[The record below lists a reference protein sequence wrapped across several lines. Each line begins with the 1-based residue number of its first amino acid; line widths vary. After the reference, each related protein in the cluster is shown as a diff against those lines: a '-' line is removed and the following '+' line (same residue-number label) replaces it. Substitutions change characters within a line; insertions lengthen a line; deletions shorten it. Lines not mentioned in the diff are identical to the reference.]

1 MKILLKNAHILTMDD
16 QYTEYASGWLLTENG
31 YVAALGEGDA
41 PQADEIIDCGGGILL
56 PGFVNLHCHASMI
69 PFRTMGDDCPDRLRR
84 FLFPLEQE
92 AWTKELTYLG
102 ARFAMA
108 EMLLSGITAFA
119 DMYYYEAEVA
129 RACVEMGMRGYL
141 GETVICQ
148 RAPGSDKPEDAL
160 KLSEALLQ
168 TYADSEWVRPI
179 IAPHGTTTVS
189 AEMLQKCQALAE
201 TYDTLLTLHA
211 CEMDDEMRFF
221 GSRGQTPI
229 SYLDSLG
236 LCGPRLL
243 AVHCIHLT
251 DADIACLARRGARI
265 AHCPGSNVKAGKGVA
280 PMRDAAR
287 AGIPFGFGTDGA
299 SSGNT
304 LSLFDQMRL
313 FAVCQKTKYHDRSLF
328 PAREI
333 VRAATRGGAEALGM
347 ERTGVLRS
355 GFRADL
361 TLVGVDRPALF
372 PLYDPYSAL
381 VYGACAADVRLVM
394 TGGVV
399 RVRDGKLTQTNL
411 ADLRNALEK
420 ALPPFRAAAEKYADT
435 LKTKEG

>member
-1 MKILLKNAHILTMDD
+1 MKTLLKNALILTMDD
-16 QYTEYASGWLLTENG
+16 AYTQYSPGWLLTEDG
-31 YVAALGEGDA
+31 SIAALGDGSEPEA
-41 PQADEIIDCGGGILL
+41 ADETVDCGGGILL
-56 PGFVNLHCHASMI
+56 PGFVNVHCHASMI

-92 AWTKELTYLG
+92 AWTRELTYLG
-102 ARFAMA
+102 ARFAIA
-108 EMLLSGITAFA
+108 EMLLSGVTAFA
-119 DMYYYEAEVA
+119 DMYYYEEEVA
-129 RACVEMGMRGYL
+129 RACVEMGIRGFP

-148 RAPGSDKPEDAL
+148 RAPGSDAPEEAL
-160 KLSEALLQ
+160 RFSEALLRK
-168 TYADSEWVRPI
+168 YAGSEWVRPI
-179 IAPHGTTTVS
+179 VAPHGTTTVS
-189 AEMLQKCQALAE
+189 ADILQACQRLAAD
-201 TYDTLLTLHA
+201 YDTLLTLHA
-211 CEMDDEMRFF
+211 CETDDETRFF
-221 GSRGQTPI
+221 AEKGLTPI
-229 SYLDSLG
+229 AYLDSLG

-265 AHCPGSNVKAGKGVA
+265 AHCPGSNLKAGKGVA

-287 AGIPFGFGTDGA
+287 TGISFGFGTDGA

-313 FAVCQKTKYHDRSLF
+313 FAGCQKTKYHDRSLF

-347 ERTGVLRS
+347 RENGALRP
-355 GFRADL
+355 GFRADVA
-361 TLVGVDRPALF
+361 LVGIERPSLF

-394 TGGVV
+394 TGGVI
-399 RVRDGKLTQTNL
+399 RVRDGKLAQF
-411 ADLRNALEK
+411 DLSVLRKALEN
-420 ALPPFRAAAEKYADT
+420 ALPPFRAAAEKYAAT
-435 LKTKEG
+435 VLK

>member
-1 MKILLKNAHILTMDD
+1 MKTLLKNARILTMDD
-16 QYTEYASGWLLTENG
+16 QYTEYASGWLLTEDG
-31 YVAALGEGDA
+31 YIAALGESNEPD
-41 PQADEIIDCGGGILL
+41 ADEVIDCGGGILL

-102 ARFAMA
+102 ARYAIA
-108 EMLLSGITAFA
+108 EMLLSGITAMV
-119 DMYYYEAEVA
+119 DMYYYEDEVA
-129 RACVEMGMRGYL
+129 RACLEMGMRGYL

-148 RAPGSDKPEDAL
+148 RAPGSDTPEDAL
-160 KLSEALLQ
+160 ALSEALLEK
-168 TYADSEWVRPI
+168 YADSEWVHPI
-179 IAPHGTTTVS
+179 LAPHGTTTVS
-189 AEMLQKCQALAE
+189 AAILQKCQLLAE
-201 TYDTLLTLHA
+201 KYDTLLTLHA
-211 CEMDDEMRFF
+211 CEMDDEMRYF
-221 GSRGQTPI
+221 SERGMTPV

-251 DADIACLARRGARI
+251 KEDIALLARRGARI
-265 AHCPGSNVKAGKGVA
+265 AHCPGSNTKAGKGIA
-280 PMRDAAR
+280 PMRDAAK

-328 PAREI
+328 PAKEI
-333 VRAATRGGAEALGM
+333 VRAATRGGAEALGI
-347 ERTGVLRS
+347 RKTGVLCP
-355 GFRADL
+355 GFRADV
-361 TLVGVDRPALF
+361 TLVGIDRPSLF

-381 VYGACAADVRLVM
+381 VYGACAAAVRLVM
-394 TGGVV
+394 TGGTV
-399 RVRDGKLTQTNL
+399 RVRDGKLAQMDINK
-411 ADLRNALEK
+411 LRCELEK
-420 ALPPFRAAAEKYADT
+420 AMPPFRAAAEKYAAAIRAES
-435 LKTKEG
+435 L

>member
-1 MKILLKNAHILTMDD
+1 MKTLLKNARILTMDD
-16 QYTEYASGWLLTENG
+16 HFTEYPSGWLLTEG
-31 YVAALGEGDA
+31 GTIAALGEGTA
-41 PQADEIIDCGGGILL
+41 PEADEMIDCGGGILL

-108 EMLLSGITAFA
+108 EMLLAGITTVA
-119 DMYYYEAEVA
+119 DMYYYEEEVA
-129 RACVEMGMRGYL
+129 RACVEAGMRGYL

-148 RAPGSDKPEDAL
+148 RAPGSDTPEEAL
-160 KLSEALLQ
+160 ALSEALLQ
-168 TYADSEWVRPI
+168 KYAGHKWIRPI
-179 IAPHGTTTVS
+179 LAPHGTTTVS
-189 AEMLQKCQALAE
+189 AEILQKCQALAE
-201 TYDTLLTLHA
+201 KYDTLLTLHA
-211 CEMDDEMRFF
+211 CEMDDEMRAF
-221 GSRGQTPI
+221 SERGMTPI

-251 DADIACLARRGARI
+251 EEDISLLARRGARI
-265 AHCPGSNVKAGKGVA
+265 AHCPGSNTKAGKGVS
-280 PMRDAAR
+280 PMRDAAE

-313 FAVCQKTKYHDRSLF
+313 FAVCQKTKYHDRRLF
-328 PAREI
+328 PARDI

-347 ERTGVLRS
+347 QNS
-355 GFRADL
+355 GALIPGYRADMA
-361 TLVGVDRPALF
+361 LVGTDRPSLF

-394 TGGVV
+394 TDGVV
-399 RVRDGKLTQTNL
+399 RVRDGKLTQMDITTI
-411 ADLRNALEK
+411 RRELEK
-420 ALPPFRAAAEKYADT
+420 ALPPFRAAAEKYAAS
-435 LKTKEG
+435 LRGE